1 MKEMELYFWFQ
12 NLGIKI
18 SIVITIIYLIIVVGV
33 SLYYLIKDIIKEKI
47 ERWKK
52 KCK

>member
-18 SIVITIIYLIIVVGV
+18 SIVIIIIVGIP
-33 SLYYLIKDIIKEKI
+33 LYYLIKDKIKEKI

-52 KCK
+52 K

>member
-18 SIVITIIYLIIVVGV
+18 SIVIAIIYLIIAVGV
-33 SLYYLIKDIIKEKI
+33 PLWYLILEEIKEKI

-52 KCK
+52 K

>member
-18 SIVITIIYLIIVVGV
+18 SIVIIIIYLIIIVGV
-33 SLYYLIKDIIKEKI
+33 PLYYLIKDKIKEKI

-52 KCK
+52 K

>member
-18 SIVITIIYLIIVVGV
+18 SIIYLIIVVGV
-33 SLYYLIKDIIKEKI
+33 HLYYLIKDTIKEKI